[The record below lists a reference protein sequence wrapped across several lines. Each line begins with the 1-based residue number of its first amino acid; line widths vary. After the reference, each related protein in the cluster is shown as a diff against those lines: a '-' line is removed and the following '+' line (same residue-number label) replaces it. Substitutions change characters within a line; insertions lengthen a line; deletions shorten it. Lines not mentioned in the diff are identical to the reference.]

1 MAPFDGLPRERDMRK
16 RHRSWFAVLAAVI
29 LAVTMAAGPAWAQ
42 SLNELRAR
50 GVVGERFDGFAQV
63 RDAGASQSARS
74 VVNAVNQ
81 KRRQIYAKDAAQ
93 QGVPAGQVGRVY
105 AKQIMQKAPKGT
117 WFLGESERWTRK

>member
-1 MAPFDGLPRERDMRK
+1 MRK
-16 RHRSWFAVLAAVI
+16 RHRSWFAVLAAVV

-42 SLNELRAR
+42 SLDDLRAS

-63 RDAGASQSARS
+63 RDTGASQSARS